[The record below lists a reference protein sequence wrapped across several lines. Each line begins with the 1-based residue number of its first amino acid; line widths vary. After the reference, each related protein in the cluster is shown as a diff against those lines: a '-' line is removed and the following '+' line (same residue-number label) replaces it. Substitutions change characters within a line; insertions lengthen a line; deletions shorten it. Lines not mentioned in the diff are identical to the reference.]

1 MSLLAID
8 MGSSSCKAVAFSVD
22 GPVLSY
28 KTHAYKPESPQPG
41 WAEMHPEKF
50 WDAFR
55 SVVRDVAAEAYEPIE
70 VLAISS
76 HGETF
81 IPVDSRGRAVGNA
94 ILNLDQRAV
103 AQTRWL
109 TDNIGRERI
118 FQITGLPIHT
128 MYPLPKILWLR
139 ENQPGTFVVTDCFL
153 ALPTY
158 LLSRLGLPRYVD
170 YSLASRYLAFDIH
183 QRRWSDEILS
193 KCGLDSKVLPEPVPA
208 GTIAGELNPS
218 IASDLGLAANT
229 RVAVGGHDQPCA
241 ALGCGVVNPGRVS
254 ASLGTYECL
263 VAASET
269 PAVNDQALAANL
281 NSYCHVVSNR
291 FVNLVFFPAGVMLEW
306 FAGLLQAGSHSA
318 DSSAKLFVE
327 LEAST
332 QPGPTR
338 LLITPHLPGTCNPD
352 FDPHASGVIVGIRPG
367 TSASDL
373 YKAIL
378 EGIACEFAAMTSFL
392 QKAVGP
398 FSDVY
403 VTGGGTRSRLGL
415 NLRASL
421 ANVRLHLMQSDE
433 AVCLGTAML
442 AGVGSGKYRNL
453 DEAIEQLVVTRETI
467 SPTPACAASY
477 QKQLDQY
484 RLLYSCLAPIRT
496 AQEMSSQGEFS

>member
-22 GPVLSY
+22 GRVLSY
-28 KTHAYKPESPQPG
+28 KTHAYKPESPHPG
-41 WAEMHPEKF
+41 WAEMQPEKF
-50 WDAFR
+50 WDAFC
-55 SVVRDVAAEAYEPIE
+55 SLVQAVAAEAEEPVE

-81 IPVDSRGRAVGNA
+81 IPVDSHGRAVANA

-103 AQTRWL
+103 SQTRWL
-109 TDNIGRERI
+109 AENIGRERV

-139 ENQPGTFVVTDCFL
+139 ENQREVFESVHCFL

-158 LLSRLGLPRYVD
+158 LLSRLGLPHYVD
-170 YSLASRYLAFDIH
+170 YSLASRFFTFDIH
-183 QRRWSDEILS
+183 KQRWSDEILS
-193 KCGLDSKVLPEPVPA
+193 KCKLDSKLFPTTVPA

-218 IASDLGLAANT
+218 IASELGLPAKT
-229 RVAVGGHDQPCA
+229 KVAIGGHDQPCG
-241 ALGCGVVNPGRVS
+241 ALGCGVINPGRVS

-269 PAVNDQALAANL
+269 PTVSDQALAANV
-281 NSYCHVVSNR
+281 NSYCHVVPHR

-306 FAGLLQAGSHSA
+306 FAGLLPREKRSSA
-318 DSSAKLFVE
+318 DLFAE
-327 LEAST
+327 LEASAP
-332 QPGPTR
+332 PGPTGI
-338 LLITPHLPGTCNPD
+338 LIAPHLPGTCNPD
-352 FDPHASGVIVGIRPG
+352 FDAHASGVIAGIRPS

-378 EGIACEFAAMTSFL
+378 EGIACEFAAMMGLL
-392 QKAVGP
+392 QQTVGP
-398 FSDVY
+398 FHDVY

-415 NLRASL
+415 SLRASL

-433 AVCLGTAML
+433 AACLGTAML
-442 AGVGSGKYRNL
+442 AGVGSGKYRNF
-453 DEAIEQLVVTRETI
+453 DEAVQRLVVTRETI
-467 SPTPACAASY
+467 DPTPACAARY
-477 QKQLDQY
+477 QQQLDQY
-484 RLLYSCLAPIRT
+484 RLLYSSLAPIRK
-496 AQEMSSQGEFS
+496 AQAMSSQGEFS